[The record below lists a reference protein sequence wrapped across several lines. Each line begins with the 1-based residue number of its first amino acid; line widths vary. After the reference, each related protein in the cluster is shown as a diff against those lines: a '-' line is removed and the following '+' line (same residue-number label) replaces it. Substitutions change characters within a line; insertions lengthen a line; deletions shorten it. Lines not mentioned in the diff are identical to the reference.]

1 MFLNTSIANRLH
13 LRPAEFTMLIVAVFA
28 LLINFCLIFYKG
40 ANVDYAAYTGIL
52 LAVTVLSTIGY
63 FYRLS
68 GRSENIASGLI
79 CASIFIF
86 FSGCMALFNYLLLP
100 VTFGPFDHILA
111 NVDSYFGFYWPDIM
125 ALATHYPLFT
135 LLMKWAY
142 MSTMIQFALLV
153 AILGL
158 SGRTRDLHVM
168 ITSVTITATLT
179 ICFWGIFPTTGTT
192 TIYEIPLDVWM
203 AVNPP
208 VDRNYALELITIVK
222 QGPSL
227 ISPKEI
233 RGLIAFPSY
242 HAVLAFTAMY
252 AARNLKV
259 LGPIFFVIN
268 LLILPSIFVHGGH
281 HFVDLP
287 AGLLMFLFGTYL
299 ALKTAKKYKIPERQA
314 ALSKPQSNLN
324 IA

>member
-1 MFLNTSIANRLH
+1 MFSKTLIANRLH
-13 LRPAEFTMLIVAVFA
+13 LRPAEFTMLIVAIFA
-28 LLINFCLIFYKG
+28 LLIDFCLIFYKG
-40 ANVDYAAYTGIL
+40 ANVDYAGYSGIIL
-52 LAVTVLSTIGY
+52 VVIMLSAIGY

-68 GRSENIASGLI
+68 GRSENIASGLL
-79 CASIFIF
+79 CASIFVF
-86 FSGCMALFNYLLLP
+86 FSACLALFNYLLLP
-100 VTFGPFDHILA
+100 ISFGPFDQLLTK
-111 NVDSYFGFYWPDIM
+111 VDSYFGFYWPDVM
-125 ALATHYPLFT
+125 ALATNYPMLT
-135 LLMKWAY
+135 QLMKWAY

-158 SGRTRDLHVM
+158 SGRTRDLHIM

-192 TIYEIPLDVWM
+192 TVYEIPSDIWQ
-203 AVNPP
+203 AVNPL

-222 QGPSL
+222 HGPSI
-227 ISPKEI
+227 ISPTEI

-259 LGPIFFVIN
+259 LGAIFLLIN

-287 AGLLMFLFGTYL
+287 AGLLMFLLGTYL
-299 ALKTAKKYKIPERQA
+299 AIKTVKIHNIPERLTHQ
-314 ALSKPQSNLN
+314 STSQSNPN